1 MIGFGDGA
9 DQGLQKVVQL
19 HVIVH
24 QKKEM
29 TFTFHF
35 FIEIIFFPGG
45 ST

>member
-1 MIGFGDGA
+1 MIGFGA

-29 TFTFHF
+29 TFTFRF
-35 FIEIIFFPGG
+35 FH
-45 ST
+45 